1 MLNGRTRKIATVAVA
16 LAGGAL
22 AADAAQASEPS
33 CGAFTLIGG
42 EKGVNVID
50 NPPAGKSAG
59 DVRAGWRR
67 LADEG
72 GAAMGTVHYVAV
84 LTEPGATGGDVLA
97 GDYYVRLATGTIAA
111 QTLYQLPDSTDTSQK
126 AQNAIMIVTGG
137 TGIFAGAGGTIEIV
151 AGEAPR
157 YVFDLACR

>member
-1 MLNGRTRKIATVAVA
+1 MAARRTTSGGIAVVAA
-16 LAGGAL
+16 TLLAGAAH
-22 AADAAQASEPS
+22 AADPS

-42 EKGVNVID
+42 EKGVNVVD
-50 NPPAGKSAG
+50 NPPAGKSPG

-72 GAAMGTVHYVAV
+72 GVAAGTVHYVAV
-84 LTEPGATGGDVLA
+84 LTEPGAVGGDVLA
-97 GDYYVRLATGTIAA
+97 GDYYVRLAGGTIAA
-111 QTLYQLPDSTDTSQK
+111 QTLYQLADAGDTSQK
-126 AQNAIMIVTGG
+126 AQNAVLIVTGG
-137 TGIFAGAGGTIEIV
+137 TGDFAGARGTVEIV

>member
-1 MLNGRTRKIATVAVA
+1 MTNRRARKVAA
-16 LAGGAL
+16 LTLAGGVL
-22 AADAAQASEPS
+22 AAGTAHATEPL
-33 CGAFTLIGG
+33 CGAFTLVGG
-42 EKGVNVID
+42 EKGVNVVD
-50 NPPAGKSAG
+50 NPPAGKSPG

-67 LADEG
+67 LADED
-72 GAAMGTVHYVAV
+72 GAARGTVHYVAV
-84 LTEPGATGGDVLA
+84 LTEPGAAGGDVLA
-97 GDYYVRLATGTIAA
+97 GDYYVRLEAGTIAA

-126 AQNAIMIVTGG
+126 AQNAILIVTGG

>member
-1 MLNGRTRKIATVAVA
+1 MAARRTARGGIAVVAA
-16 LAGGAL
+16 TLMAGAAH
-22 AADAAQASEPS
+22 AADPA

-42 EKGVNVID
+42 EKGVNVVD
-50 NPPAGKSAG
+50 NPPAGKSPG

-72 GAAMGTVHYVAV
+72 GVPAGTVHYVAV
-84 LTEPGATGGDVLA
+84 LTEPGAVGGDVLA
-97 GDYYVRLATGTIAA
+97 GDYYVRLAGGTIAA
-111 QTLYQLPDSTDTSQK
+111 QTLYQLADAGDTSQK
-126 AQNAIMIVTGG
+126 AQNAVLIVTGG
-137 TGIFAGAGGTIEIV
+137 TGDFAGARGTVEIV